1 MTSGDCMAANKIT
14 EDMNIR
20 EVIQK
25 YPEVIPVFYK
35 YNMGC
40 IGCIAASFEKI
51 KDIAVVHGIDV
62 KKFVKDLNDS
72 IKK

>member
-1 MTSGDCMAANKIT
+1 MTDDKIT

-20 EVIQK
+20 EVIDK
-25 YPEVIPVFYK
+25 YPETVGVFAK

-51 KDIAVVHGIDV
+51 KDIAGVHGVDV
-62 KKFVKDLNDS
+62 KSFVDDLNAAV
-72 IKK
+72 KN

>member
-1 MTSGDCMAANKIT
+1 MTCGEIT

-20 EVIQK
+20 EVIEK
-25 YPEVIPVFYK
+25 HPELTAVFAK

-62 KKFVKDLNDS
+62 KQFIKELNEVMN
-72 IKK
+72 K